1 MARED
6 GRLAHL
12 VVIGKVGKK
21 QMQEIE
27 AACREGETPEFI
39 IGGGMAGSLAA
50 FSDRCLIVKKGGL
63 TSFMASA
70 TGGGRTGHFAYSD
83 IVSIEYNSGWTSGA
97 LEIHTAAHNAAQSG
111 GYWRVSR
118 SKDDSRSPWELPN
131 VLPLNKGEYEKARP
145 YIERMRE
152 LIAAAKRPHSG
163 PTVDLASQIERLAQ
177 LKASGA
183 LSEDE
188 FESAKRSLL
197 T

>member
-1 MARED
+1 
-6 GRLAHL
+6 
-12 VVIGKVGKK
+12 
-21 QMQEIE
+21 
-27 AACREGETPEFI
+27 
-39 IGGGMAGSLAA
+39 
-50 FSDRCLIVKKGGL
+50 L

-70 TGGGRTGHFAYSD
+70 TGGGRTGHFAFVD
-83 IVSIEYNSGWTSGA
+83 IVSVEYNSGWVSGV

-111 GYWRVSR
+111 GYWRMSK

-152 LIAAAKRPHSG
+152 MIAAAKRPSSA
-163 PTVDLASQIERLAQ
+163 TSVDIASQIERLAQ

-188 FESAKRSLL
+188 FESAKRRLIAG
-197 T
+197 